1 MAITKCDFCHLQYD
15 KNDKEDV
22 REHEKRH
29 SKFYEAQKDGYVTN
43 PYQVREEI
51 KRKSLEIINS
61 DCEFSEKLEP
71 TRDLIHAYFDSSMI
85 HAINNK
91 YNKKHPHI
99 DDYMA
104 MIDLPEMIPDEIM
117 GRLRKTVGR
126 IEHEIPTGY
135 TTWFPKNS
143 QERKDLFAQSIKDN
157 KSKNR

>member
-22 REHEKRH
+22 REHDKRH

-43 PYQVREEI
+43 PYHIREEN
-51 KRKSLEIINS
+51 KRKSNEIINS
-61 DCEFSEKLEP
+61 ECDLGEKVESA
-71 TRDLIHAYFDSSMI
+71 RVLIQAYFDSSMI
-85 HAINNK
+85 HAIVNR
-91 YNKKHPHI
+91 YYKKHPHI
-99 DDYMA
+99 DDYIA
-104 MIDLPEMIPDEIM
+104 MIDLPEIIPDEIM
-117 GRLRKTVGR
+117 SKLRKTVGR
-126 IEHEIPTGY
+126 IEHEMPTGD